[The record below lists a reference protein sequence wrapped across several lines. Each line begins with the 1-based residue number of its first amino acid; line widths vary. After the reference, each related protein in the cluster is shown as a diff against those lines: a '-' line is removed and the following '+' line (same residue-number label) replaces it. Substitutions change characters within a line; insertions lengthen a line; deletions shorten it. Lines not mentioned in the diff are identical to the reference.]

1 MRWRTFLPILLAVA
15 APGLSQTAQPV
26 ERNAAGVAFL
36 HIHLVVRNTDAQ
48 RSFWLALMD
57 GPPPAGGR
65 GLRVGGASVS
75 IQQGESNGGSD
86 GTAIDHLAFRVRNLK
101 ETLAKLEAAGG
112 KAASVAPAS
121 TFVTAPEGVKVEL
134 IEDAS
139 LTSSVVQDHV
149 HLAFSS
155 VAEAQPW
162 YARTLGAVPN
172 PAGQGWVIPGVT
184 LRVAEN
190 KSAAP
195 TKGRALD
202 HIAFDVANL
211 DDFCKRLAGLGIT
224 PEPITKVGNG
234 ARGYTYII
242 DPWGVYIEFMGPIA
256 P

>member
-15 APGLSQTAQPV
+15 VPGFSQTAQPV
-26 ERNAAGVAFL
+26 ERNAAGLAFL
-36 HIHLVVRNTDAQ
+36 HIHLIVRNTDAQ
-48 RSFWLALMD
+48 RSFWVALM
-57 GPPPAGGR
+57 GETPPAGGR

-86 GTAIDHLAFRVRNLK
+86 GTAIDHLGFRVKNLK
-101 ETLAKLEAAGG
+101 ETLARLGAAGG
-112 KAASVAPAS
+112 KVLSATPNA

-139 LTSSVVQDHV
+139 LTSPVVQDHI
-149 HLAFSS
+149 HLAFRSA
-155 VAEAQPW
+155 AEAQPW
-162 YARTLGAVPN
+162 YAKTLGAVPN
-172 PAGQGWVIPGVT
+172 PAGQGWVIPGVV
-184 LRVAEN
+184 LRVAEG
-190 KSAAP
+190 KTAAP
-195 TKGRALD
+195 VKGRALD

-211 DDFCKRLAGLGIT
+211 NDFCKRLAGLGIT

-234 ARGYTYII
+234 ARGYTYIT